1 MEDGKW
7 CYRDF
12 CARSLT
18 SEGEQEVLQDFHA
31 WMACK
36 IKEMKVDHPTI
47 YHWGAAEETCYTK
60 AFERASMQQ
69 RARYHPEK
77 WINLLEL
84 FHAVPIVL
92 KDCLG
97 FGLKGIATTMKKHCF
112 IEEDWGDDP
121 MGGSGVLAVMG
132 PLAQDLIRHPRPL
145 EQCPEVRR
153 IIKYN
158 EADCRTV
165 CAIMSHLRTR
175 FTLKEGDTTPQEDA
189 SKPQTPPYSS
199 S

>member
-1 MEDGKW
+1 
-7 CYRDF
+7 
-12 CARSLT
+12 
-18 SEGEQEVLQDFHA
+18 
-31 WMACK
+31 
-36 IKEMKVDHPTI
+36 
-47 YHWGAAEETCYTK
+47 
-60 AFERASMQQ
+60 
-69 RARYHPEK
+69 
-77 WINLLEL
+77 
-84 FHAVPIVL
+84 
-92 KDCLG
+92 
-97 FGLKGIATTMKKHCF
+97 
-112 IEEDWGDDP
+112 